1 MNGGPR
7 KLGLRDIE
15 RAPVDDELVL
25 GADDMAPMEPPP
37 APEPAAAADPEPE
50 PWTAPAIDEEF
61 VSAGP
66 RFGWLGPASA
76 ALLTF
81 AWLAGAGWYAL
92 PTALAGDPAL
102 VVLLVAALCVPPV
115 LVAVV
120 WLLARLSSASESR
133 RFADTA
139 MAMRAESAAL
149 EQTIARLGERV
160 EANRAALSQ
169 QALQLMA
176 MGEDAAERLAAIAR
190 GVQHASGELGSTTR
204 ALDEAANGAEHRLE
218 VLLRA
223 VPAARDEVAAAATLL
238 DQTALTAGERAAQ
251 LDVQLTALSER
262 GREADQVAG
271 GAAQRLAAHIVR
283 MEATS
288 ETAGA
293 RLEGVA
299 EDMSATIDAVLERAG
314 LAVDESRR
322 GIAAQGDALLAML
335 NSSHAAMDRASR
347 ETVQALQERLAGAEA
362 AIGQLGDRLSAERGR
377 SEELLGELDDGLGM
391 VEGRLA
397 ALHAGTVERNAALA
411 ASISALT
418 GSADA
423 MSEAMRSGD
432 TLARTLIA
440 TAEDVLVAMDA
451 SAREID
457 ETLPEA
463 LARLDRRLAESR
475 QGIASAKPELLAL
488 VTAAES
494 THDAIEAIGAVVA
507 QQRDSLNGLATML
520 RDTMAQSRGDAETV
534 ASAVEDAIARS
545 SMFSEQTAP
554 QLADGLARL
563 RESATVAADR
573 AREALAGVIPEAARA
588 LERAAGDAVER
599 AGAAAVRTQIEAI
612 GAAAEGA
619 AEQAERAVGRLEQQA
634 SALVQARAAFAAR
647 MDEADHAQAAGE
659 RETLSRRVATL
670 VEALNSAAIDIAR
683 TFDRDVTDSAW
694 AAYLKGDRG
703 VFTRRA
709 VRLLDGHQAREIG
722 ALYDADDGF
731 REHANRYIHDFEAM
745 LRQILHRNENSPLA
759 VTLLSSDMGKLYVAL
774 AQATER
780 LRT

>member
-7 KLGLRDIE
+7 KLDPRDWE
-15 RAPVDDELVL
+15 RAPADEELLL
-25 GADDMAPMEPPP
+25 GGFEEGGRELP
-37 APEPAAAADPEPE
+37 APDPEADWVTEPAVED
-50 PWTAPAIDEEF
+50 AP
-61 VSAGP
+61 
-66 RFGWLGPASA
+66 RRRLGWLGPAL
-76 ALLTF
+76 ALLLVV
-81 AWLAGAGWYAL
+81 AWLGGAGWYAL
-92 PTALAGDPAL
+92 PSALAGDPAL
-102 VVLLVAALCVPPV
+102 VVLLVAALCVPPALIGV
-115 LVAVV
+115 L
-120 WLLARLSSASESR
+120 WLLARRSSTAEAR

-139 MAMRAESAAL
+139 ASMRAESAAL
-149 EQTIARLGERV
+149 EQSIATLGARV
-160 EANRAALSQ
+160 EANRAALAQ
-169 QALQLMA
+169 QTLHLMQ
-176 MGEDAAERLAAIAR
+176 MGEDAAERLAAISR
-190 GVQHASGELGSTTR
+190 GMTRASDDLGVTAR
-204 ALDEAANGAEHRLE
+204 ALDDAANGAEQRLDM
-218 VLLRA
+218 LLRA
-223 VPAARDEVAAAATLL
+223 VPAARDEVAEATALL
-238 DQTALTAGERAAQ
+238 DRTALTAGERAAQ
-251 LDVQLTALSER
+251 LDAQLSALGER

-271 GAAQRLAAHIVR
+271 GAAQRLAAHIAR

-299 EDMSATIDAVLERAG
+299 AEMTSTIDAVLERAG
-314 LAVDESRR
+314 MAVDESRR

-335 NSSHAAMDRASR
+335 SSSHAAMDRASR
-347 ETVQALQERLAGAEA
+347 ETVQALQERLGDAEA
-362 AIGQLGDRLSAERGR
+362 AIGR
-377 SEELLGELDDGLGM
+377 LGE
-391 VEGRLA
+391 RLA
-397 ALHAGTVERNAALA
+397 GERALSDALLTDLHDGIGSVETRLGALHAGAAERNADLA

-423 MSEAMRSGD
+423 MAEAMRSGE
-432 TLARTLIA
+432 TLARALIT
-440 TAEDVLVAMDA
+440 TAEDVLTAMDA

-463 LARLDRRLAESR
+463 LARFDRRLAESR
-475 QGIASAKPELLAL
+475 SGVAAAKPELLAL

-507 QQRDSLNGLATML
+507 QQRDTLNGLSTML
-520 RDTMAQSRGDAETV
+520 RDTVAHGRGEAEGL
-534 ASAVEDAIARS
+534 ARAVDEAIARS
-545 SMFSEQTAP
+545 ALFSEQTAP
-554 QLADGLARL
+554 QLAEGLARL

-573 AREALAGVIPEAARA
+573 ARDALAGVIPEAARA
-588 LERAAGDAVER
+588 LESAAADAVER
-599 AGAAAVRTQIEAI
+599 AGADAVRAQIDAI

-619 AEQAERAVGRLEQQA
+619 AGRAAQAIARLEEQAATLA
-634 SALVQARAAFAAR
+634 QARTAFDKR
-647 MDEADHAQAAGE
+647 LTEADQAQTATE
-659 RETLSRRVATL
+659 RESLSRRVAVL

-683 TFDRDVTDSAW
+683 TFDRDVTDSSW

-722 ALYDADDGF
+722 ALYDADDSF

-780 LRT
+780 LRP